1 VAALVPRRTHHRLRG
16 GRILDRADLAAH
28 VRPRQRPCRRLPR
41 PCRRGGRR
49 RAGPLD
55 SLHRR
60 PPLTPAGPC
69 TAPLPTRE
77 RLPFPLPSPMPTTT
91 SPIRSDRVG
100 ALPPYLFVDI
110 DRKRR
115 ARLAAGADVI
125 NLGIGDPDR
134 PTPWFIIEALHS
146 AAEDPANHRYP
157 DGRGSGAFRQAA
169 ARFMQR
175 RFGVS
180 ADPDRH
186 ICAII
191 GSKEAVFHLP
201 LAIVNPG

>member
-1 VAALVPRRTHHRLRG
+1 
-16 GRILDRADLAAH
+16 
-28 VRPRQRPCRRLPR
+28 
-41 PCRRGGRR
+41 
-49 RAGPLD
+49 
-55 SLHRR
+55 
-60 PPLTPAGPC
+60 
-69 TAPLPTRE
+69 
-77 RLPFPLPSPMPTTT
+77 
-91 SPIRSDRVG
+91 
-100 ALPPYLFVDI
+100 
-110 DRKRR
+110 R

-169 ARFMQR
+169 ARFMQK
-175 RFGVS
+175 RFGVT

-201 LAIVNPG
+201 LAVVNPGEGVLVPSPGYPVYHSGAIFASAEPIELPLKPELGWQPDLQEVSQQDRSRARLMWTNYPNNP